1 MDIKFNA
8 IQALAPV
15 KRYQSVQHAPQA
27 ASAAVQASDE
37 VSVSANGKVFAQAMR
52 QISETPDVRE
62 AKVAELRD
70 RIQSGGYAPD
80 SRAVAAKMLGSLR
93 IANGVG

>member
-27 ASAAVQASDE
+27 ASTVVQAADE
-37 VSVSANGKVFAQAMR
+37 LNVSANGKVFAQAMR
-52 QISETPDVRE
+52 QIAETPDVRE

-70 RIQSGGYAPD
+70 RIQGGTYATD
-80 SRAVAAKMLGSLR
+80 SRAIAAKMLGSLR
-93 IANGVG
+93 VANG